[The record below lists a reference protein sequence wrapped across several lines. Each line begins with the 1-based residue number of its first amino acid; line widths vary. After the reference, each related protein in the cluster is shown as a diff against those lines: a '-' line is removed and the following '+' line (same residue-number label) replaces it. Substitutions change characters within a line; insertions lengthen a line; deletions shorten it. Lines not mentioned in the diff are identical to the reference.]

1 LLVLWH
7 TQGSSFNN
15 VKKPPLQQVHSL
27 TFWHVTYPGDTRK
40 CQMKS
45 LVIFFLLCSGAF
57 KAAGTTKK
65 PPVQEIHLP
74 SGFDQGLGFGGPGS
88 LNPKPNALPRRAST
102 SSVTSSST
110 GGDMVGRTGSNW
122 REAAATALQNRNANA
137 NANATANMAGGAGG
151 GSAAGSSM
159 YGASIASKLA
169 AAKAALDLDSNAD
182 TGGAA
187 AAPGSPGVRGS
198 AAGGVNRDTSGG
210 ASGGEG
216 GSAPTVRLTMSML
229 DRHNRS

>member
-1 LLVLWH
+1 MLTNLLL
-7 TQGSSFNN
+7 
-15 VKKPPLQQVHSL
+15 
-27 TFWHVTYPGDTRK
+27 R
-40 CQMKS
+40 
-45 LVIFFLLCSGAF
+45 SGAF

-65 PPVQEIHLP
+65 PPMQEIHLP
-74 SGFDQGLGFGGPGS
+74 SGFDQGLGFGGSGS
-88 LNPKPNALPRRAST
+88 LNPNPNALPRRAST
-102 SSVTSSST
+102 SSVTSNST

-137 NANATANMAGGAGG
+137 NANATANVAGGAGG

-159 YGASIASKLA
+159 YGARIASKLA

-187 AAPGSPGVRGS
+187 AAPVSPVARGT
-198 AAGGVNRDTSGG
+198 AAGSVNRDSSG
-210 ASGGEG
+210 AGGSEG

-229 DRHNRS
+229 DRHNRA